1 MKYELHLTVSEM
13 NLILPAI
20 ESYIKFIETSKTPS
34 VKANAKSKIEKLKKA
49 SEKLSLL
56 LSYAKISTQAE
67 KIARQAASKKR
78 KYDDL
83 VSGHAAEVEK
93 LLSGDLDQL
102 LKID

>member
-1 MKYELHLTVSEM
+1 MLYELHLTVAEM
-13 NLILPAI
+13 NLIIPAV
-20 ESYIKFIETSKTPS
+20 ESYIKFIENSKTPS
-34 VKANAKSKIEKLKKA
+34 VKANAKSKIEKLKKT

-67 KIARQAASKKR
+67 KVARQAATKKR
-78 KYDDL
+78 RYDDL
-83 VSGHAAEVEK
+83 VSGNNKTVEE